1 MPRTTLIIDATL
13 LRELQIR
20 AARDGR
26 TVQDVANEA
35 LRRGLRELGR
45 PAYRLRLKG
54 WSGRLRPGVDL
65 TDRDRLL
72 DLLDRKRP

>member
-1 MPRTTLIIDATL
+1 MIDPTL
-13 LRELQIR
+13 LREMKTR
-20 AARDGR
+20 AAREGR

-35 LRRGLRELGR
+35 LRRGLKGPGR

-54 WSGRLRPGVDL
+54 WAGRLRPGVDL

-72 DLLDRKRP
+72 DLLDRERP